1 MATAVFC
8 IANSNSQAE
17 RIVNE
22 LKEAGFTYNDISVL
36 FPDTGGPRHLAHEQ
50 HTNAPEDAEAKQYE
64 GRVKSGSILIS
75 VHTENRAELERARGI
90 LECSG
95 AQDIATASGRSAYDT
110 GKTHRQR

>member
-8 IANSNSQAE
+8 IANSNRQAE

-22 LKEAGFTYNDISVL
+22 LKEAGFTYSDISVL
-36 FPDTGGPRHLAHEQ
+36 FPDAGGPRHSAHEQ
-50 HTNAPEDAEAKQYE
+50 HE
-64 GRVKSGSILIS
+64 GRVKSGNILIS
-75 VHTENRAELERARGI
+75 VHTEDPAQMERAREI

-95 AQDIATASGRSAYDT
+95 AQDIATASERSTYDT